1 MHAGR
6 RGLSNALNGVLS
18 GSSDE
23 EQIGKAIESLRCE
36 GDFVRRNVR
45 ARGGV
50 SEAMLQLPASFLT
63 GTVGPGTL
71 SSFPMILLGVGAV
84 LFVGICWQI
93 IEELIKRIRGRNW
106 PTVSAVVDIVSV
118 VFCNDRVLPYSA
130 NSCNAYYKATLTY
143 VYRNPDLQIGDY
155 SRSFGN
161 EDDAKAW
168 ANSYKGETVKVH
180 VDPRDPTRSVLR
192 EEDL

>member
-1 MHAGR
+1 MIQTMLLLFACMLMYAGGPVTR
-6 RGLSNALNGVLS
+6 FEVILF
-18 GSSDE
+18 
-23 EQIGKAIESLRCE
+23 SL
-36 GDFVRRNVR
+36 
-45 ARGGV
+45 A
-50 SEAMLQLPASFLT
+50 T
-63 GTVGPGTL
+63 GTV
-71 SSFPMILLGVGAV
+71 ILVAICK
-84 LFVGICWQI
+84 GIVEGW
-93 IEELIKRIRGRNW
+93 IERTRGRNW

-118 VFCNDRVLPYSA
+118 AFCEDNTLRLKADLNFPY
-130 NSCNAYYKATLTY
+130 YLATLTY
-143 VYRNPDLQIGDY
+143 IYQNPEKQMGDY